1 MADKPIDHTATRV
14 PGSGPLQGVRVLDLS
29 AYIAGPYG
37 CSLLADQGAEVIKI
51 EPPGE
56 GDDSRAF
63 APFIGNE
70 SAYFMSLNRGK
81 KSIVLN
87 LKNEK
92 DKAAFLE
99 LVRIADV
106 LVENYRPGTMEKL
119 GLGYEELR
127 EINPRLVYA
136 AISGFGHTGP
146 YSQRPAYDMIVQAM
160 GGIMSITGE
169 PNRPPTRVGTSVGDI
184 TAALFGTI
192 GILTA
197 LNVRNTDGTGQKVD
211 IGMLDC
217 QVAILENAIARYEVT
232 GQEAHLCPILTS
244 STVATTPAPG
254 QIASGPA
261 SARAETAARVR

>member
-1 MADKPIDHTATRV
+1 MM
-14 PGSGPLQGVRVLDLS
+14 
-29 AYIAGPYG
+29 
-37 CSLLADQGAEVIKI
+37 LAQLGAEVIKI

-146 YSQRPAYDMIVQAM
+146 YSQRPA
-160 GGIMSITGE
+160 
-169 PNRPPTRVGTSVGDI
+169 
-184 TAALFGTI
+184 
-192 GILTA
+192 
-197 LNVRNTDGTGQKVD
+197 
-211 IGMLDC
+211 
-217 QVAILENAIARYEVT
+217 
-232 GQEAHLCPILTS
+232 
-244 STVATTPAPG
+244 
-254 QIASGPA
+254 
-261 SARAETAARVR
+261 